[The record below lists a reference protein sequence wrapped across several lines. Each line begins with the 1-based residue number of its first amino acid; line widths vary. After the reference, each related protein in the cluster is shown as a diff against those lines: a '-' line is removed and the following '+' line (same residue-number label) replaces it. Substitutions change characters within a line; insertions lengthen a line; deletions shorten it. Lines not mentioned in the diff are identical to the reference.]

1 MDILSEISCRPGG
14 AFPLLDEAALRTLE
28 LLGFPLYIYDFET
41 QRICW
46 SNAASRGFWD
56 AESQDELRERVL
68 TPYSASTQTR
78 LAVYRDAFARGEDRV
93 ESWTFYPRGQAT
105 PALCRCSGVSMAG
118 HPEAMLVEI
127 QSLSPIT
134 LPVSELRAIEAL
146 RHTPLNISLFSESGQ
161 VLMRNPAAMACFRN
175 LDESLPQE
183 ADHLRAMFAEPE
195 VFELLMAD
203 ARETHVASR
212 RATMAVEGWP
222 VHNVQLSMVSDPATG
237 QAAVLV
243 AQQDTSQLVQM
254 SRQLEASE
262 DALDL
267 VLSLNVAA
275 ALVLDAQD
283 GKVLSANH
291 AVRSLLGDI
300 GSGIEMVAE
309 PGGWE
314 RLRRSLLTSGGGS
327 LQAKLHRA
335 DGAAFWASVSGLR
348 ISYKQQDAIVLV
360 VTDIDQIYRAAEDLE
375 AALDSERRASEMQRR
390 FLAIASHEFRTPL
403 AVIDSS
409 AQRLEREGASLAPDQ
424 VRGRAN
430 RIRSAVKRLLGLLD
444 NTIERAR
451 ANESAMGYEPD
462 AGHLEELIAQV
473 AQSSM
478 ESHPGLEIKL
488 DLPALPELV
497 FDRGLMEQA
506 FVNLFSNA
514 FKYSHGDPRVEV
526 RAAVSSEDVQI
537 FVRDHGIGVPP
548 QERSRIFSDYV
559 RGSNVGAR
567 AGTGL
572 GLAIVSQVMGLHG
585 GLIDILDTDGEG
597 TTFRLVLP
605 RP

>member
-14 AFPLLDEAALRTLE
+14 AFPLLDEAALRALE

-46 SNAASRGFWD
+46 SNASSRKFWNAREGED
-56 AESQDELRERVL
+56 LRQRVL

-78 LAVYRDAFARGEDRV
+78 LAEYLDAFARGDDRV
-93 ESWTFYPRGQAT
+93 ESWTFYPHGQAT
-105 PALCRCSGVSMAG
+105 PALCRCSGVSLEG
-118 HPEAMLVEI
+118 HPHAMLVEI
-127 QSLSPIT
+127 QSLPVT

-146 RHTPLNISLFSESGQ
+146 RHTPLKISLFSESGQ
-161 VLMRNPAAMACFRN
+161 VLMRNPAAMACFRK
-175 LDESLPQE
+175 LDESLPE
-183 ADHLRAMFAEPE
+183 TADHLRAMFAEPE

-203 ARETHVASR
+203 ARETRVASR
-212 RATMAVEGWP
+212 RATMSVEGWP
-222 VHNVQLSMVSDPATG
+222 VHNVQLSLVSDPATG

-243 AQQDTSQLVQM
+243 AQQDTSRLVQM

-262 DALDL
+262 DALDM

-275 ALVLDAQD
+275 TLVLDAQD
-283 GKVLSANH
+283 GTMLSVNH
-291 AVRSLLGDI
+291 AVRSLLGEI
-300 GSGIEMVAE
+300 GSGAEMVAE
-309 PGGWE
+309 QGGWQA
-314 RLRRSLLTSGGGS
+314 LRRAVLSSGGGS
-327 LQAKLHRA
+327 VQTRLKRA
-335 DGAAFWASVSGLR
+335 NGVAFWASVSGLR
-348 ISYKQQDAIVLV
+348 ISYKQQDAIVLL

-375 AALDSERRASEMQRR
+375 AALDSERRTSEMQRR

-409 AQRLEREGASLAPDQ
+409 AQRLEREGAALAPDQ

-451 ANESAMGYEPD
+451 ANESAMGYEPH
-462 AGHLEELIAQV
+462 AGHLEDLIAQV

-478 ESHPGLEIKL
+478 ENHPGLEIAL
-488 DLPALPELV
+488 ELPALPELV

-514 FKYSHGDPRVEV
+514 FKYSHGDLRVEV

-548 QERSRIFSDYV
+548 EERARIFSDYV
-559 RGSNVGAR
+559 RGSNVGTR

-585 GLIDILDTDGEG
+585 GLIDILDTEGEG